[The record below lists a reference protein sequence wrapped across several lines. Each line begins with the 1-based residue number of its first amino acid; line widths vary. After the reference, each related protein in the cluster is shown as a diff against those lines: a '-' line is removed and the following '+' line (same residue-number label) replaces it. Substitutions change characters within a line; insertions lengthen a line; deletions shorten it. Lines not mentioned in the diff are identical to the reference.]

1 MTFVGK
7 ILVIVILAFAL
18 FFLALSTVV
27 FTASTNWREAYGEV
41 TTKRDQL
48 QQQLTTAQNDL
59 AAQKTQLEKEIADR
73 DARIGTLEAQSTSLS
88 NQIDGLQT
96 DITSL
101 RTQVE
106 EAQRTTQT
114 QVQLAQATTAEAQ
127 QLREQFQA
135 AQKVANDYAA
145 RQTELDE
152 QIFLLERQLNT
163 ATQNNEDLR
172 NALADYQ
179 NYLESRGL
187 PSDPDQVRLA
197 AQGTLVSPDIE
208 GRVLRVANDY
218 LEVSIGSDDGVK
230 TGQEYYVFRTG
241 DSPQYIGK
249 IRITLTEADKAV
261 GRLVFSNLGRKVM
274 EGDSVAGK
282 IQPRS

>member
-27 FTASTNWREAYGEV
+27 FTASTNWREAHEAV
-41 TTKRDQL
+41 TKKRTEL

-59 AAQKTQLEKEIADR
+59 AAQKTSLEKEIADR
-73 DARIGTLEAQSTSLS
+73 EARVTSLQAQNTSLS

-152 QIFLLERQLNT
+152 QIFLLERQLGT
-163 ATQNNEDLR
+163 AAQNNEDLR

-187 PSDPDQVRLA
+187 PSDPEQVRLA

-218 LEVSIGSDDGVK
+218 LEISIGSDDGVK
-230 TGQEYYVFRTG
+230 TGQEYFVFRTG

-261 GRLVFSNLGRKVM
+261 GRLVFSNLGRKVT

>member
-41 TTKRDQL
+41 TAKRDQM

-59 AAQKTQLEKEIADR
+59 AAQKTALEKEIADR
-73 DARIGTLEAQSTSLS
+73 DSRITSLDAQSTSLS
-88 NQIDGLQT
+88 NQIEGLQT

-106 EAQRTTQT
+106 VEQRTAQT
-114 QVQLAQATTAEAQ
+114 QVQIAQATTTEAQ

-187 PSDPDQVRLA
+187 PSDPEQVRLA

-208 GRVLRVANDY
+208 GRVLRIADDY

-230 TGQEYYVFRTG
+230 TGQEYFVFRTG

-261 GRLVFSNLGRKVM
+261 GRLIFSNLGRKVM
-274 EGDSVAGK
+274 EGDNVAGK

>member
-27 FTASTNWREAYGEV
+27 FTASTNWRTAHQAV
-41 TTKRDQL
+41 TEKRNQL
-48 QQQLTTAQNDL
+48 QQELTAAQNDL
-59 AAQKTQLEKEIADR
+59 AAQKTALQKEIDDR
-73 DARIGTLEAQSTSLS
+73 DARIATLDAQSTSLS
-88 NQIDGLQT
+88 NQIDTLQT

-152 QIFLLERQLNT
+152 RIFLLERQLNT

-187 PSDPDQVRLA
+187 PADPEQVRLA
-197 AQGTLVSPDIE
+197 AQGTQVSPDIE

-218 LEVSIGSDDGVK
+218 LEISLGSDDGVT
-230 TGQEYYVFRTG
+230 TGQEYFVFRTG

-249 IRITLTEADKAV
+249 VRITLTEADKAV
-261 GRLVFSNLGRKVM
+261 GRLIFSNLGRKVM

>member
-27 FTASTNWREAYGEV
+27 FTASTNWRESYGEV
-41 TTKRDQL
+41 TKNRDEL
-48 QQQLTTAQNDL
+48 QQQLNTAKNDL
-59 AAQKTQLEKEIADR
+59 AAQKAALDKEVADR
-73 DARIGTLEAQSTSLS
+73 DARIGQLTAQSTDLD
-88 NQIDGLQT
+88 NQIDTLRT
-96 DITSL
+96 EVTSL

-114 QVQLAQATTAEAQ
+114 QVQLAQAATAEAA

-135 AQKVANDYAA
+135 AQQVANDYAA
-145 RQTELDE
+145 QQSQLNE
-152 QIFLLERQLNT
+152 QIFNLERQLDT
-163 ATQNNEDLR
+163 ATRNNEDLR

-187 PSDPDQVRLA
+187 PADRDLVRQA
-197 AQGTLVSPDIE
+197 AQGAVVSPDVE
-208 GRVLRVANDY
+208 GRVLRVADDY
-218 LEVSIGSDDGVK
+218 IEISIGEDDGVK
-230 TGQEYYVFRTG
+230 AGQEYFIFRTG

-249 IRITLTEADKAV
+249 LKVTLTEADKSVARV
-261 GRLVFSNLGRKVM
+261 IEPYLGRKVS

>member
-27 FTASTNWREAYGEV
+27 FTASTNWKDAHAEV
-41 TTKRDQL
+41 TKKRDELQTQL
-48 QQQLTTAQNDL
+48 GAAQNDL
-59 AAQKTQLEKEIADR
+59 NAQKATYDKEVADR
-73 DARIGTLEAQSTSLS
+73 DAQIAALNAEVTNLNTTMQTLQA
-88 NQIDGLQT
+88 

-106 EAQRTTQT
+106 ESQRTTQT
-114 QVQLAQATTAEAQ
+114 QVQLAQAASQEAA

-145 RQTELDE
+145 QQSALNEKIFTLD
-152 QIFLLERQLNT
+152 RQLAT
-163 ATQNNEDLR
+163 ATQNNQDLR
-172 NALADYQ
+172 AAVEDYQ

-187 PSDPDQVRLA
+187 PSDRTQVQQA
-197 AQGTLVSPDIE
+197 ARGTVVSPDVE
-208 GRVLRVANDY
+208 GRVNRVARDFI
-218 LEVSIGSDDGVK
+218 EISIGSDDGVI
-230 TGQEYYVFRTG
+230 TGQEYYIFRTG
-241 DSPQYIGK
+241 DAPQYIGK
-249 IRITLTEADKAV
+249 IQVTLTEPDRSVARV
-261 GRLVFSNLGRKVM
+261 VESYLGRKVK
-274 EGDSVAGK
+274 EGDVVAAK

>member
-27 FTASTNWREAYGEV
+27 MTASTNWREEYAKV
-41 TTKRDQL
+41 TQNRDQL
-48 QQQLTTAQNDL
+48 QQQLNTAKGD
-59 AAQKTQLEKEIADR
+59 
-73 DARIGTLEAQSTSLS
+73 LEAQKASLTGEI
-88 NQIDGLQT
+88 NARDAQIAQLEAQASQLQT
-96 DITSL
+96 AIDQLESENTSL

-114 QVQLAQATTAEAQ
+114 QVQLAEAATKEAA

-145 RQTELDE
+145 QQSQLNEK
-152 QIFLLERQLNT
+152 IFQLERLLST
-163 ATQNNEDLR
+163 ATRNNEDLR

-187 PSDPDQVRLA
+187 PSDRNRIRQA
-197 AQGTLVSPDIE
+197 AQGVVVSPDIE
-208 GRVLRVANDY
+208 GKVLRVASDFI
-218 LEVSIGSDDGVK
+218 EISIGSDDGVVA
-230 TGQEYYVFRTG
+230 GQEYFVFRRG
-241 DSPQYIGK
+241 GSPQYIGK
-249 IRITLTEADKAV
+249 IKVTLTEADKAV
-261 GRLVFSNLGRKVM
+261 ARVTEPYLGRKVM
-274 EGDSVAGK
+274 EGDDVAGK
-282 IQPRS
+282 IQPNS